1 VCAMMSRRHGQG
13 RAAKRGD
20 QSRWGEAGLDED
32 AEGHRPEDLVLLL
45 GKCSGFIECILP
57 HQPRVGV
64 TAVARFL
71 LIAIERKHRP
81 ANFAS

>member
-1 VCAMMSRRHGQG
+1 MMSRRHGQG
-13 RAAKRGD
+13 RGR
-20 QSRWGEAGLDED
+20 QEGETSPDGARQELDED